1 MVTRTGIIWGV
12 SVLSL
17 KEVSM
22 QTIKE
27 EVLLMIQLL
36 PDSSTLDEIS
46 YHLYVRSK
54 VARGLKAI
62 DEGRYVSET
71 LAEKRINEWSKSF
84 GPSQH

>member
-1 MVTRTGIIWGV
+1 
-12 SVLSL
+12 
-17 KEVSM
+17 M
-22 QTIKE
+22 QTVKAEIIS
-27 EVLLMIQLL
+27 MISLL
-36 PDSSTLDEIS
+36 PDNSTLDEIS

-84 GPSQH
+84 GLNQH